1 MLKPLPG
8 YIVVEPIKEETQSG
22 GIYLPEDVNDKPS
35 KGKVIAVGYWKFLE
49 DDKYIKPDTYTFDDL
64 AKTNMNIKE
73 GDVVIFKKW
82 TNQEVKFEGK
92 DYLLVKF
99 DELLAIIE

>member
-35 KGKVIAVGYWKFLE
+35 KGKVIAVGDVL
-49 DDKYIKPDTYTFDDL
+49 DL
-64 AKTNMNIKE
+64 GKAGVFTTE
-73 GDVVIFKKW
+73 VEVGQTVIFKKW

-92 DYLLVKF
+92 EYLLVKF